1 MLDLVW
7 HSDGARYH
15 GHSDKTGMVGYLLSP
30 VKEMNMRHGVYWI
43 DANSYD
49 INYHILSFY
58 ANHIFESFIVHLYLN
73 SVPSRNVEKRGQ
85 SFSNIRLY
93 IDETPLDSSFI

>member
-1 MLDLVW
+1 
-7 HSDGARYH
+7 
-15 GHSDKTGMVGYLLSP
+15 MVGYLLSP

-73 SVPSRNVEKRGQ
+73 SVPSRNTEEER
-85 SFSNIRLY
+85 SHSPTFDFTFMR
-93 IDETPLDSSFI
+93 TLDLSFIQVF